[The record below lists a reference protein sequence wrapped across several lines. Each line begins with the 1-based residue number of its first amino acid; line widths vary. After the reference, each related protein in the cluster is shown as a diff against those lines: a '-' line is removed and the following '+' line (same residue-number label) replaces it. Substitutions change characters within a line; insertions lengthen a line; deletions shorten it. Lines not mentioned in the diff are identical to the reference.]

1 MCSSTFIRVIRGL
14 ILVFFH
20 PPTVSPDRPD
30 RQYCQDRQ
38 LNKYRR
44 QAVGLQPLEERVTCR
59 LLDRRA
65 AGVDLLESH
74 HPIRKPGDA
83 KRQPS
88 RDEQC
93 IKRVFPFFG
102 GQRENLSML
111 RRAGVLRR
119 NCSRGKPSLEPLP
132 SSKLT
137 CLPIAELSP
146 QRPRDVPHSTIQ
158 LRGVSVNNLRH
169 VDLDLPHRRLI
180 AFCGVSGSGKTSLA
194 LDTLY
199 AEGQR
204 RYIESF
210 STYTRQFLQQL
221 DKPEAESIEGIPPSI
236 AVTRKSVGRSSRATV
251 GSATQIN
258 EHLQLLFS
266 RIGEVICFRCE
277 KQVTQDSAESA
288 AESLAALPEGTR
300 LMVGFPSLRGMQRTD
315 EFWLADLGALG
326 YRRCILQGQAM
337 DLTTSAVDKL
347 AGLEQIDVVLDRL
360 SVSPDSLERLRD
372 SLESAMEAGRG
383 ACVVWSEE
391 STASDAN
398 AHVKIDNR
406 TWQQQRFSQSFRC
419 DACEIDYPTPEPQ
432 LLSYNNPLGACPT
445 CEGFGNVID
454 VDMDRVV
461 PDPDKSLRDGAIAPW
476 NTPAYVHE
484 LKELLALAED
494 YQLPV
499 EVPYKDLTPEQT
511 QLVREGVPERDFGGL
526 NGFFKWLER
535 RKYKMHLR
543 VFLSRWRSYY
553 PCDDCKGARLKPE
566 ALAVRIG
573 GLSVADLSA
582 LKIRD
587 ALTWLAEVKLTSW
600 QREVGRLLL
609 EQVVSRLQYL
619 DQVGVGHLALE
630 RPLRTLSGGEAQRV
644 SLTSALGSNLMGML
658 YVLDEP
664 CAGLHPAD
672 MPQLVNTIRGLRD
685 RGNTVAVI
693 EHDPL
698 LIRAA
703 DEVVE
708 IGPGAGEF
716 GGKIVFQGTPE
727 EMFESSDSRTGDW
740 LTGRRTFGLRKHR
753 RATDQGWI
761 RLEGACGNNLQ
772 NVKVK
777 FPLGVLCVVT
787 GVSGSGKST
796 LVEQTL
802 FPAVASRL
810 GIDTDKPASF
820 NGLFGASQV
829 EDVVLIDQS
838 PVGRT
843 PRSNPVTY
851 IKAFDPI
858 RALFAESSEAQAC
871 GFKAGH
877 FSFNVDGGRCEAC
890 QGEGYTQIDM
900 KLMSDVYMR
909 CAECQGK
916 RYRREVLD
924 VKYRNYNIAEVLDLS
939 VREAFTFFRGH
950 RKILARLKCLMD
962 VGLDYLRLGQPANTL
977 SGGEAQ
983 RLKMATFIAAPR
995 KGRTLFVLDEP
1006 TTGLHFS
1013 DVLQLL
1019 DCFDSLI
1026 DMGHSLVVVEH
1037 NSLMMQAADYMIDL
1051 GPAAADEGGRVVA
1064 VGTPEEIA
1072 AHAESV
1078 TGKFLAA
1085 ELARSAESEE

>member
-1 MCSSTFIRVIRGL
+1 MT
-14 ILVFFH
+14 
-20 PPTVSPDRPD
+20 
-30 RQYCQDRQ
+30 
-38 LNKYRR
+38 N
-44 QAVGLQPLEERVTCR
+44 
-59 LLDRRA
+59 
-65 AGVDLLESH
+65 
-74 HPIRKPGDA
+74 
-83 KRQPS
+83 
-88 RDEQC
+88 
-93 IKRVFPFFG
+93 
-102 GQRENLSML
+102 
-111 RRAGVLRR
+111 
-119 NCSRGKPSLEPLP
+119 
-132 SSKLT
+132 
-137 CLPIAELSP
+137 
-146 QRPRDVPHSTIQ
+146 STIR
-158 LRGVSVNNLRH
+158 LRGVAVNNLRH
-169 VDLDLPHRRLI
+169 VDLDLPHRKLI

-236 AVTRKSVGRSSRATV
+236 AVTRKSVSRSSRATV

-266 RIGEVICFRCE
+266 RIGEVICYGCG

-288 AESLAALPEGTR
+288 AESIAKLSEGTR
-300 LMVGFPSLRGMQRTD
+300 LMVGFPSRRGMQRTD
-315 EFWLADLGALG
+315 DVWLADLISLG
-326 YRRCILQGQAM
+326 YRRCILQGQTI
-337 DLTTSAVDKL
+337 DLSSAAVDTL
-347 AGLEQIDVVLDRL
+347 EGLEQIDVVLDRL
-360 SVSPDSLERLRD
+360 SVSPDSLARLRD
-372 SLESAMEAGRG
+372 SLESALEAGRG
-383 ACVVWSEE
+383 ACVIWSEGDG
-391 STASDAN
+391 AGNGGRDGLAADAN
-398 AHVKIDNR
+398 GVLEIDHR
-406 TWQQQRFSQSFRC
+406 TWRQQRFSQTYRC
-419 DACEIDYPTPEPQ
+419 DACGIDYPTPEPQ

-461 PDPDKSLRDGAIAPW
+461 PDPDKTLRDGAIAPW
-476 NTPAYVHE
+476 NTPAYAHE
-484 LKELLALAED
+484 LKELLALASD
-494 YQLPV
+494 FQLPV
-499 EVPYKDLTPEQT
+499 DIPYRDLTPVQ
-511 QLVREGVPERDFGGL
+511 QRLVREGVPERDFGGL

-553 PCDDCKGARLKPE
+553 PCDDCQGARLKPE

-587 ALTWLAEVKLTSW
+587 ALDWLADVELTPW

-619 DQVGVGHLALE
+619 DRVGVGHLSLE

-672 MPQLVNTIRGLRD
+672 MPQLVHTIRGLRD

-727 EMFESSDSRTGDW
+727 EMLESSDSRTGDW
-740 LTGRRTFGLRKHR
+740 ITGRRTLGVRDNR
-753 RATDQGWI
+753 RATEQGWI
-761 RLEGACGNNLQ
+761 RLDGASGNNLQ
-772 NVKVK
+772 NVDVK

-787 GVSGSGKST
+787 GVSGAGKST

-810 GIDTDKPASF
+810 GIDTDKPAPF

-858 RALFAESSEAQAC
+858 RALFAESSEAQAR

-890 QGEGYTQIDM
+890 QGEGFTQIDM
-900 KLMSDVYMR
+900 KLMADVYMR
-909 CAECQGK
+909 CVECQGK

-924 VKYRNYNIAEVLDLS
+924 VKYRSYNIAEVLDLS
-939 VREAFTFFRGH
+939 VREAFAFFRGH

-983 RLKMATFIAAPR
+983 RLKMATYIAAPR

-1026 DMGHSLVVVEH
+1026 MMGHSLVVVEH

-1072 AHAESV
+1072 ANPGSV
-1078 TGKFLAA
+1078 TGKFLAI
-1085 ELARSAESEE
+1085 ELKRSAAPLSGE